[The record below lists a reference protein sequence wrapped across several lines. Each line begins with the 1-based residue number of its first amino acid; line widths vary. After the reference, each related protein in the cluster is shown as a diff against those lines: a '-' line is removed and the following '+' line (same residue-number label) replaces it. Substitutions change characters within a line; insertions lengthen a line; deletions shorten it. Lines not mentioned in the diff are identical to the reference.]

1 LANHSRELIAG
12 VSSLE
17 FDYFANVFRFRQP
30 PYQTE
35 TCVCVPL
42 EAVNNFPV
50 EKQTTINYR
59 IKNLLR
65 PMQVT
70 EIEDLVSVVRLLD
83 SQIWKTTLRSGW
95 SFLE

>member
-70 EIEDLVSVVRLLD
+70 EIEDLVNDLKQANGRRT
-83 SQIWKTTLRSGW
+83 IRKRLRSKNAI
-95 SFLE
+95 

>member
-1 LANHSRELIAG
+1 

-70 EIEDLVSVVRLLD
+70 EIEDLVNDLKQANGRRT
-83 SQIWKTTLRSGW
+83 IRKRLRSKNAI
-95 SFLE
+95 